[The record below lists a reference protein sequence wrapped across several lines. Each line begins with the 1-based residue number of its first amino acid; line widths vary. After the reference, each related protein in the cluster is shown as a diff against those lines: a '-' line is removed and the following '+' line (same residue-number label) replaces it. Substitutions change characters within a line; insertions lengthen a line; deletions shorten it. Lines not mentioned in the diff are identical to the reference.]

1 VVDNNVVL
9 LIEVENYVKV
19 VQVMYRDARTQVR
32 TEAGITDQFSV
43 AVGMHQVSALSPYLF
58 LLVMDALASEG
69 ESTEV
74 HAFLGRHCAGLRK

>member
-32 TEAGITDQFSV
+32 TEAGITDLFSV
-43 AVGMHQVSALSPYLF
+43 AVGMHQVSALSHYLF
-58 LLVMDALASEG
+58 LMVMDVLPSEG

-74 HAFLGRHCAGLRK
+74 HAFLG